1 MSSGRGARG
10 PDAGVAPE
18 VFAGIVQVV
27 RWAGRGFAMG
37 DAPEEVKAAAD
48 DVTKTID
55 DGGPAAELRA
65 WFG

>member
-1 MSSGRGARG
+1 
-10 PDAGVAPE
+10 
-18 VFAGIVQVV
+18 
-27 RWAGRGFAMG
+27 
-37 DAPEEVKAAAD
+37 VKAVAD